1 MSHVGKAETF
11 QDLSLAL
18 PAEGQELGRWLYT
31 ELRAAILDGRLKPGS
46 RMPSTRGLAKQYA
59 LARGTVASAF
69 EQLKN
74 EGYVETT
81 VGAGTFVSVRLPE
94 ESVPMGN
101 GQTDVAVAPS
111 LAGLSL
117 RGQSAVDGV
126 RLLPA
131 SHSVGRAFRSY
142 EPAIDLFPV
151 ALWSRVAGRV
161 LRNAP
166 RSLYGQGD
174 ARGYLPLR
182 RAIAEYV
189 GPARG
194 VRCNADQI
202 IITSGTQQALDLVAR
217 LLLDPGDSVWLED
230 PCYPGALFA
239 FRAAGANVVPVR
251 VDREGLVVED
261 ARRQHAGARLA
272 YVTPAN
278 QFPLG
283 VTMSPRRRDEL
294 LAWAAGQNAW
304 IIEDEY
310 DAEYRYSGPPLPS
323 LQSLDRSGCVIYV
336 GTFTKML
343 FNALRLGFIVLPERV
358 VEPFAAARSFL
369 DRHPPTL
376 EQAILADFILEG
388 HFGHHVRRMRQIYA
402 RRSHALSEAAHSL
415 AGRLDV
421 VQPASGMRTLGW
433 VRTGQT
439 DAAVAGRAR
448 ALGLEVAALSEFTLR
463 HSHPGALILGF
474 AGCSSAELK
483 RGVEVLESTLEV
495 FPEELSA
502 SRGE

>member
-1 MSHVGKAETF
+1 MGKSETF
-11 QDLSLAL
+11 QDLSLIP

-31 ELRAAILDGRLKPGS
+31 QLRAAILDARLKPGS

-59 LARGTVASAF
+59 LARGTVAAAF

-81 VGAGTFVSVRLPE
+81 VGAGTFVSARLPD
-94 ESVPMGN
+94 ESV
-101 GQTDVAVAPS
+101 AIPS
-111 LAGLSL
+111 GPPDLSVEQSNAGLSL
-117 RGQSAVDGV
+117 RGQSAVNRV

-131 SHSVGRAFRSY
+131 SHSVGKAFRSY
-142 EPAIDLFPV
+142 EPGIDLFPV

-182 RAIAEYV
+182 RAIAEYI

-202 IITSGTQQALDLVAR
+202 MITSGTQQGLDLVAR
-217 LLLDPGDSVWLED
+217 LLLDPGDAVWLED
-230 PCYPGALFA
+230 PGYPGALFA
-239 FRAAGANVVPVR
+239 FRAACAEIVPVP
-251 VDREGLVVED
+251 VDSDGLIVEE
-261 ARRQHAGARLA
+261 ARNQQTAARLA

-278 QFPLG
+278 HFPLG
-283 VTMSPRRRDEL
+283 VTMSPRRRAEL

-310 DAEYRYSGPPLPS
+310 DAEYRYSGPPVPS

-343 FNALRLGFIVLPERV
+343 FNALRLGFIVLPERL

-376 EQAILADFILEG
+376 EQAILTDFILEG

-402 RRSHALSEAAHSL
+402 RRSHALCDASRL
-415 AGRLDV
+415 LTGRLDV
-421 VQPASGMRTLGW
+421 AQAASGMRTLGW

-439 DAAVAGRAR
+439 DSAVAGRAR
-448 ALGLEVAALSEFTLR
+448 ALGLEVAALSDFTLL
-463 HSHPGALILGF
+463 HSQPSALILGF
-474 AGCSSAELK
+474 AGCSVAELK
-483 RGVEVLESTLEV
+483 RGVDVLAGALEV
-495 FPEELSA
+495 IQEEMSIC
-502 SRGE
+502 RGG